1 MSDETSSRPGPRPK
15 VDRVI
20 DEYDLEDMGAW
31 LERAW
36 LGEDEPQRSLREL
49 ADRLNRSILRTGMER
64 VGLDP
69 IDGDLKTA
77 YDLLVGDASSGD
89 RVQKQRELE
98 RQGVD
103 VDTIEDD
110 FVSHRAVHS
119 YLRKHREV
127 DRPTRNN
134 DDRIETDSS
143 RIERLQGRTAAV
155 TEDVLDR
162 LDTRG
167 GIDASDVDVIV
178 NVRVMCN
185 ECGRTYDVSEF
196 LDQSGCDCDT
206 SR

>member
-1 MSDETSSRPGPRPK
+1 MNEETSNSPGPRSK
-15 VDRVI
+15 VARVI
-20 DEYDLEDMGAW
+20 EEYDLEGWGEW

-36 LGEDEPQRSLREL
+36 IGEDEPRRSLREL

-64 VGLDP
+64 AGLDP
-69 IDGDLKTA
+69 VDGDVKTA

-89 RVQKQRELE
+89 RVQKRRELG

-119 YLRKHREV
+119 YLRKHRKVE
-127 DRPTRNN
+127 RSTPNT

-167 GIDASDVDVIV
+167 GIDARDVDVIV
-178 NVRVMCN
+178 NIRVMCN

-196 LDQSGCDCDT
+196 LDQSGCDCDG